1 MFDQLHKYKEN
12 DNFFLMPKTELESQC
27 NAPKDKSGVFLV
39 VELKNGRIEVVY
51 IGSTELNNSKE
62 SSPDQVPN
70 LFDTIVNGYQF
81 GNPRKISYK
90 EKLINE
96 KVDGYDIYWYVT
108 INETIK
114 DSPTMVKDKIFK
126 FYKGIY
132 GKLPRWNRVQP

>member
-12 DNFFLMPKTELESQC
+12 DNFFLTPETDLESQC

-39 VELKNGRIEVVY
+39 VELKYGRIDFVY
-51 IGSTELNNSKE
+51 IGSTDMNIEE
-62 SSPDQVPN
+62 SSAPGEVPS
-70 LFDTIVNGYQF
+70 LFDTIVNGIQF

-90 EKLINE
+90 EKLIND

-114 DSPTMVKDKIFK
+114 DSPAMVKDKILK

-132 GKLPRWNRVQP
+132 GKLPRWNRVQS